1 MPLNPLQV
9 ALAMTLALVMFIYG
23 MFRYFNRIYKVSPA
37 RTSQDVAGRSSRAV
51 AGGSAVAASTK

>member
-1 MPLNPLQV
+1 
-9 ALAMTLALVMFIYG
+9 MTLALLMFIYG